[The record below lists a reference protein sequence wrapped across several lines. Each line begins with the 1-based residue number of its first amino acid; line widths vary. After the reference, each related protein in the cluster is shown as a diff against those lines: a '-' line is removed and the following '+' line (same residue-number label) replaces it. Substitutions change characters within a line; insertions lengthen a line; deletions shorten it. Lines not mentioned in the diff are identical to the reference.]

1 METGNQEN
9 IDDYLRKYE
18 YTAKNLKRNKQWNYN
33 RYFLKILKFFFM
45 WS

>member
-18 YTAKNLKRNKQWNYN
+18 YTAKNLKSIFIHKISRNYKKKQMN
-33 RYFLKILKFFFM
+33 K
-45 WS
+45 